1 MAVGFRASKITSNIP
16 TKSPREVKKA
26 WTLSESVL
34 PDEFISPYAGRPYR
48 RYDHN
53 LDKTVDTATEIVS
66 MGVEHFAD
74 PELMFRLYTI
84 DPDHFHMILSM
95 TRNTY

>member
-1 MAVGFRASKITSNIP
+1 M
-16 TKSPREVKKA
+16 E
-26 WTLSESVL
+26 
-34 PDEFISPYAGRPYR
+34 
-48 RYDHN
+48 HN
-53 LDKTVDTATEIVS
+53 LTLDKTIDTATEIVS